1 MNISVYDKDGIK
13 ILEDEVKG
21 NKELAFQA
29 TPGDGIVKIMLNK
42 GPHEIT
48 VEFNEVEE

>member
-1 MNISVYDKDGIK
+1 MK
-13 ILEDEVKG
+13 E

-29 TPGDGIVKIMLNK
+29 TPGEGIVKIMLNK

-48 VEFNEVEE
+48 VEFNEVKE